1 MKLFST
7 FENKVIQQCQFY
19 TNVLPMNYYYVIRKI
34 SFLNN
39 LLINNH
45 LLQTPHDS
53 FGKVELA
60 SLATLFECD
69 GNILTKTYRTL
80 VKKQFELDVNGQ
92 NNV

>member
-1 MKLFST
+1 
-7 FENKVIQQCQFY
+7 
-19 TNVLPMNYYYVIRKI
+19 
-34 SFLNN
+34 

-92 NNV
+92 KNV